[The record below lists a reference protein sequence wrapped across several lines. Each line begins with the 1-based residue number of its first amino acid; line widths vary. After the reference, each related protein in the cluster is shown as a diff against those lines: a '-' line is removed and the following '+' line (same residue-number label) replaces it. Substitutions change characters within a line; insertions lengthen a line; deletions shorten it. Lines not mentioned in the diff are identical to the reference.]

1 MLTALKYLKEV
12 KLFLILVIFIM
23 VIVDVTILLDP
34 NLSNSIDTLIYIN
47 ILSILVI
54 IIFILIGYGNYK
66 RKISKFIT
74 SFITCSKFTSFIIKS
89 EL

>member
-1 MLTALKYLKEV
+1 MSLLKYLKEV

-54 IIFILIGYGNYK
+54 IIFILIGYGN
-66 RKISKFIT
+66 
-74 SFITCSKFTSFIIKS
+74 
-89 EL
+89 

>member
-1 MLTALKYLKEV
+1 MSLLKYLKEV

-66 RKISKFIT
+66 RKIMLRS
-74 SFITCSKFTSFIIKS
+74 
-89 EL
+89 